1 MKRFLTLI
9 LVFII
14 SASWESL
21 FSQGAGQIEITAQ
34 SILARVDRIMQYPEG
49 EIKGKIKHI
58 YPDGNSVSIDFKGS
72 IARNDYLFVYSSSSR
87 GESMKV
93 LYTMGGEDIWVYD
106 IHAHEMYHKKDVDK
120 YDLVMGTNF
129 SFVDFS
135 NADFQSNYN
144 ARITGQTLI
153 KGIQCYR
160 LQLDPIFEN
169 SLYGMIV
176 LYATVDKYIPIR
188 IDYHDKDK
196 VIFKFLTIAKTMEKG
211 DRIIPA
217 RYDMLNIKEGTVTI
231 TSFIKF
237 DENVTFPADIFRP
250 EKLGE

>member
-1 MKRFLTLI
+1 MKKFALLFFVIAIT
-9 LVFII
+9 
-14 SASWESL
+14 ASWDSL
-21 FSQGAGQIEITAQ
+21 LSQNGGQVEITAQ
-34 SILARVDRIMQYPEG
+34 SILARVDRIMQYPDG
-49 EIKGKIKHI
+49 EISGKIKHI
-58 YPDGNSVSIDFKGS
+58 YPDGNSVSIDFRGS
-72 IARNDYLFVYSSSSR
+72 VVRNNSLFVYSSPSR
-87 GESMKV
+87 GDSLKV

-106 IHAHEMYHKKDVDK
+106 IHSQELYHKKDVDK

-129 SFVDFS
+129 SFMDFS
-135 NADFQSNYN
+135 GADFQSNYN

-188 IDYHDKDK
+188 IDYHDRDK

-231 TSFIKF
+231 TSFIKL
-237 DENVTFPADIFRP
+237 DESVSFPADIFRP

>member
-1 MKRFLTLI
+1 MKKFLTL
-9 LVFII
+9 VSVII
-14 SASWESL
+14 IAVSSDSL
-21 FSQGAGQIEITAQ
+21 FSQSGTIEITAL

-49 EIKGKIKHI
+49 LINGKIKHI

-72 IARNDYLFVYSSSSR
+72 IARNDYLFVYSNSSR
-87 GESMKV
+87 GESLKV

-106 IHAHEMYHKKDVDK
+106 VHAQEMYHKKDVDK

-129 SFVDFS
+129 SFIDFS
-135 NADFQSNYN
+135 AADFQSNYN

-160 LQLDPIFEN
+160 LQLDPIYEN

-188 IDYHDKDK
+188 IDYHDRDK

-217 RYDMLNIKEGTVTI
+217 RYDMLNLKEGTVTI

-237 DENVTFPADIFRP
+237 DEAVTFPADIFRP

>member
-1 MKRFLTLI
+1 MI
-9 LVFII
+9 AV
-14 SASWESL
+14 SWDSL
-21 FSQGAGQIEITAQ
+21 FSQNGGQIEITAQ

-58 YPDGNSVSIDFKGS
+58 FPDGNSVSIDFKGS
-72 IARNDYLFVYSSSSR
+72 ITRNDYLFVYSSQSR
-87 GESMKV
+87 GESLKV

-106 IHAHEMYHKKDVDK
+106 IHAQEMYHKKDVDK

-129 SFVDFS
+129 SFIDFS
-135 NADFQSNYN
+135 NSDFQSNYN

-217 RYDMLNIKEGTVTI
+217 RYDMLNLKEGTVTI

-237 DENVTFPADIFRP
+237 DESVTFPADLFRP

>member
-1 MKRFLTLI
+1 MKRFFTLFFVLMI
-9 LVFII
+9 TL
-14 SASWESL
+14 SWDSL
-21 FSQGAGQIEITAQ
+21 FSQNGSRIEITAQ

-58 YPDGNSVSIDFKGS
+58 YPDGNSLSIDFKGS
-72 IARNDYLFVYSSSSR
+72 IARNDYLFVYSSPSR
-87 GESMKV
+87 GESVKV
-93 LYTMGGEDIWVYD
+93 LYTMGGEDIWVYN

-120 YDLVMGTNF
+120 YDLIMGTNF
-129 SFVDFS
+129 SFIDFS
-135 NADFQSNYN
+135 NADLQSNYN

-160 LQLDPIFEN
+160 LQLEPIFAN

-211 DRIIPA
+211 DRIIPS
-217 RYDMLNIKEGTVTI
+217 RYDMLNLKEGTVTI
-231 TSFIKF
+231 VSFIKF
-237 DENVTFPADIFRP
+237 DEAVTFPSDIFRP
-250 EKLGE
+250 ENLGE